1 MITDAT
7 KKFREIF
14 AYALLGV
21 AALYFISGL
30 SLLFKSEEDFGGAAF
45 ADRAATVGYL
55 FTHPILVVSLAVAV
69 ALVAGFSEASKNAK
83 VVVMAA
89 LGIGGLSLLFALI
102 SWFSAFGADSEG
114 GLEVFN
120 GVFGAGKLVGILLGL
135 AQLLFLGLV
144 VFFAFSLLRAFP
156 KTAPSSQWGQPGYGQ
171 QGGQT
176 WGQQDQ
182 GYAAQGGQGWGQQDQ
197 GYAAQGGQGWGQQD
211 QGYQQPGGQPQSYGT
226 EYSTGG
232 ATAAGWGDQSQAEQ
246 QQQQTPPPQGQSASS
261 WEQSSQ
267 GWSQDQAQPAWGEQ
281 PADATQQQW
290 GATSPSAGEPAVPPA
305 SADQPAPTAEP
316 GADPNADPER
326 RDDQPPQQGGWWQ
339 QPSQ

>member
-21 AALYFISGL
+21 AALYFISAV
-30 SLLFKSEEDFGGAAF
+30 SLLFKSEEDFGGAGF

-55 FTHPILVVSLAVAV
+55 FTHPILVVSLAAAV

-83 VVVMAA
+83 VVVMVA
-89 LGIGGLSLLFALI
+89 LGLGALSLLFALI

-144 VFFAFSLLRAFP
+144 VFFAFSVLRAFP
-156 KTAPSSQWGQPGYGQ
+156 KTAPSSQWGQQGYGQ
-171 QGGQT
+171 LGGQT

-197 GYAAQGGQGWGQQD
+197 PYAAQGGQGWGQQD
-211 QGYQQPGGQPQSYGT
+211 QGYVQPGQQSYGQ

-232 ATAAGWGDQSQAEQ
+232 ATAASWGNQSQAEQ
-246 QQQQTPPPQGQSASS
+246 QQQQPPPPPQGQPASS
-261 WEQSSQ
+261 WDQSASQ
-267 GWSQDQAQPAWGEQ
+267 GWGQEQAQPAWGEQ
-281 PADATQQQW
+281 PADAPQQQW
-290 GATSPSAGEPAVPPA
+290 GATPTSGEPVPPA
-305 SADQPAPTAEP
+305 STEQAPATEP
-316 GADPNADPER
+316 GTDPNANPNDPDR

>member
-182 GYAAQGGQGWGQQDQ
+182 GY
-197 GYAAQGGQGWGQQD
+197 
-211 QGYQQPGGQPQSYGT
+211 QQPGGQPQSYGT

-232 ATAAGWGDQSQAEQ
+232 ATAAGWGDQSQAE

>member
-30 SLLFKSEEDFGGAAF
+30 SLLFKSADDFGGAGF

-55 FTHPILVVSLAVAV
+55 FTHPILVVSLAAAV
-69 ALVAGFSEASKNAK
+69 ALVTGFSEASKNAK

-89 LGIGGLSLLFALI
+89 LGLGALSLLLALI
-102 SWFSAFGADSEG
+102 SWFSAFGADSQG
-114 GLEVFN
+114 GLEAFN

-144 VFFAFSLLRAFP
+144 VFFAFNVFRAFP
-156 KTAPSSQWGQPGYGQ
+156 KTAPSGQWQQSGYGQ

-197 GYAAQGGQGWGQQD
+197 GYS
-211 QGYQQPGGQPQSYGT
+211 QPGGQPQSYGQ
-226 EYSTGG
+226 EYSSGG
-232 ATAAGWGDQSQAEQ
+232 ATAAGWGDQSQPEQ
-246 QQQQTPPPQGQSASS
+246 QQPPPQGQPASS
-261 WEQSSQ
+261 WEQPSSQ

-281 PADATQQQW
+281 PAEASPQQW
-290 GATSPSAGEPAVPPA
+290 GAPQPGSDEPAVPPA
-305 SADQPAPTAEP
+305 SADQQAPTTDPAT
-316 GADPNADPER
+316 DPNADPDQ
-326 RDDQPPQQGGWWQ
+326 RDDQPPPQGGWWQ